1 MLLRTA
7 LLVVA
12 ASAQQQ
18 AYVDPHGAAGEPLAG
33 DLNGDGVLDEY
44 ELQQIEQA
52 TKSLTES
59 FRAQVRQQL
68 ASQYVAQK
76 TGGSKLA
83 DSRIASQAALRHT
96 PSVSPAGDGSLR
108 VHRPPA
114 CNSPPQT
121 TSWRLS
127 HGCSRAAPTER
138 RPAPLRSP
146 P

>member
-1 MLLRTA
+1 MLNTGRESHPSVTPTYTHMLLRTA

-83 DSRIASQAALRHT
+83 DSRIASQVCRPPSHALR
-96 PSVSPAGDGSLR
+96 
-108 VHRPPA
+108 
-114 CNSPPQT
+114 
-121 TSWRLS
+121 LS
-127 HGCSRAAPTER
+127 R
-138 RPAPLRSP
+138 R
-146 P
+146 